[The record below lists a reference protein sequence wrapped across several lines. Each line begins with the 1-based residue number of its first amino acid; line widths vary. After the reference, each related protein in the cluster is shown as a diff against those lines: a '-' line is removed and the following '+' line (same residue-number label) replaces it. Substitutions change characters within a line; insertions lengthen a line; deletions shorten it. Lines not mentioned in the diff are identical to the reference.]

1 MAKRRSSQY
10 NACHSRG
17 LRPRLMVARVR
28 DSACK
33 FMNKPTIR
41 NIVIIAHVDH
51 GKTTLV
57 DGMLKQT
64 HTFRDNEAEMN
75 QTTILDSNALE
86 REKGI
91 TILAKNTAITY
102 KGTKI
107 NIIDTPGHA
116 DFSGEVERVIN
127 MADGALLVVDAA
139 EGPLPQ
145 TQFVLQ
151 KAMEQNLKL
160 IVVINKI
167 DRKDARPEEVLHETE
182 ELFLHIA
189 KHHDHLDFPVLYAI
203 GREEK
208 VWNHY
213 PKNMSS
219 PANLTPLFEEIV
231 NIIPP
236 PKANP
241 DKPFKMLVSTL
252 DFDPYKGTYAIGKVT
267 QGTVKPAQSVLLVQE
282 NERVGQFRIEHVFT
296 SAGLKRVEVQESLP
310 GDIVAV
316 TGIADVAIGQTLT
329 DPSDPSGYPSIK
341 IEDPTLKILIS
352 VNSSPFA
359 GREGK
364 FCTARQIYQRL
375 LKEKQTNIGLKIS
388 ENSEGNGFIV
398 AGRGE
403 LHLAVL
409 LENIRREG
417 YEMQV
422 GKPEVIYKDIDG
434 VPSEP
439 FEEITIEIDNAYV
452 GIITE
457 ELGRR
462 KAELLD
468 THTNERGVTKMLY
481 KVSSRNLL
489 GFRGD
494 ILTKTRG
501 NGIFASRFIGYFPKA
516 PHIPK
521 LRNGVLVSI
530 ETGKSSGYALTT
542 VQDRGKAFIGPGVSV
557 YEGMI
562 IGVNNRHEDID
573 INVCKTKKL
582 TNIHSANADI
592 AIQLDPPVVYS
603 LEQCLDFLEDDELLE
618 ITPLNLRLR
627 KKYLA
632 KIDRVRAE
640 RKTS

>member
-1 MAKRRSSQY
+1 M
-10 NACHSRG
+10 
-17 LRPRLMVARVR
+17 
-28 DSACK
+28 D
-33 FMNKPTIR
+33 IR
-41 NIVIIAHVDH
+41 NVAIVAHVDH

-64 HTFRDNEAEMN
+64 HTFRDNEAEMT

-91 TILAKNTAITY
+91 TILAKNTAVMY
-102 KGTKI
+102 HRTKI

-127 MADGALLVVDAA
+127 MADGALLVIDAA

-151 KAMEQNLKL
+151 KALEHNLKI

-167 DRKDARPEEVLHETE
+167 DRKDARPAEVLRETE
-182 ELFLHIA
+182 ELFLHMA
-189 KHHDHLDFPVLYAI
+189 HHAGHLDFPVLYAI

-208 VWNHY
+208 AWSEY
-213 PKNMSS
+213 PQDLT
-219 PANLTPLFEEIV
+219 ARVDLTPLFEAILKY
-231 NIIPP
+231 IPAP
-236 PKANP
+236 EVIA

-252 DFDPYKGTYAIGKVT
+252 DFDSHKGSFAIGKIAQGKVLPGQKVLQMREDKKLGAFTVT
-267 QGTVKPAQSVLLVQE
+267 E
-282 NERVGQFRIEHVFT
+282 VFT
-296 SAGLKRVEVQESLP
+296 SVGLKRVPAQIGET
-310 GDIVAV
+310 GDIVAI
-316 TGIADVAIGQTLT
+316 TGISDVGIGQTLT
-329 DPSDPSGYPSIK
+329 DPADPTGFPDI
-341 IEDPTLKILIS
+341 ILEEPTLKIL
-352 VNSSPFA
+352 VAPNTSPMA

-364 FCTARQIYQRL
+364 FSTARQLQERL
-375 LKEKQTNIGLKIS
+375 IKEKKTNIGIRIT
-388 ENSEGNGFIV
+388 ENPEGTGFIV

-403 LHLAVL
+403 LHLAIL
-409 LENIRREG
+409 FENLRREG
-417 YEMQV
+417 YEFQV
-422 GKPEVIYKDIDG
+422 GKPEVILKEVKG
-434 VPSEP
+434 VLSEP
-439 FEEITIEIDNAYV
+439 FEEITIEIDSAYV
-452 GIITE
+452 GVISE

-462 KAELLD
+462 RATMLD
-468 THTNERGVTKMLY
+468 THTNTRGITKMVY

-501 NGIFASRFIGYFPKA
+501 NGIFATQIVGYFPLT

-521 LRNGVLVSI
+521 LRNGVLVAI

-542 VQDRGKAFIGPGVSV
+542 VQDRGKAFVGPGVPV

-562 IGVNNRHEDID
+562 IGINNRQDDID

-582 TNIHSANADI
+582 TNIHSANADV
-592 AIQLDPPVVYS
+592 AIQLDPPVVFS
-603 LEQCLDFLEDDELLE
+603 LEQCLDFIEEDELLE
-618 ITPLNLRLR
+618 VTPQSLRLR

-632 KIDRVRAE
+632 KIDRVRHE
-640 RKTS
+640 RASK

>member
-1 MAKRRSSQY
+1 ME
-10 NACHSRG
+10 
-17 LRPRLMVARVR
+17 
-28 DSACK
+28 
-33 FMNKPTIR
+33 IR
-41 NIVIIAHVDH
+41 NIAIIAHVDH

-64 HTFRDNEAEMN
+64 HTFRDNQAEMQ

-91 TILAKNTAITY
+91 TILAKNTAVTY
-102 KGTKI
+102 RHTKI

-151 KAMEQNLKL
+151 KALQQNLKIIL
-160 IVVINKI
+160 VINKI
-167 DRKDARPEEVLHETE
+167 DRKDARPSEVLHETE
-182 ELFLHIA
+182 ELFLHLA
-189 KHHDHLDFPVLYAI
+189 HHEEHLNFPIIYCV
-203 GREEK
+203 GREGKAWKE
-208 VWNHY
+208 Y
-213 PKNMSS
+213 PKNFED
-219 PANLTPLFEEIV
+219 PANLEPLFEEILTSV
-231 NIIPP
+231 PP
-236 PKANP
+236 PQAHK

-252 DFDPYKGTYAIGKVT
+252 DFDNYKGTFAIGKVL
-267 QGTVKPAQSVLLVQE
+267 QGTAKPGQAVLKMNEDE
-282 NERVGQFRIEHVFT
+282 NLGKFKIEEVFT
-296 SAGLKRVEVQESLP
+296 SVGLERLPVNQSQP
-310 GDIVAV
+310 GDIIAV
-316 TGIADVAIGQTLT
+316 TGIPEIAIGQTLT
-329 DPSDPSGYPSIK
+329 DPSDPRGYPTIK
-341 IEDPTLKILIS
+341 LEEATLKILVS
-352 VNSSPFA
+352 ANTSPFA

-375 LKEKQTNIGLKIS
+375 LKEKQTNIGLTIS
-388 ENSEGNGFIV
+388 QNPEGTGFIV

-409 LENIRREG
+409 LENLRREG

-422 GKPEVIYKDIDG
+422 GKPEVILKDIAG
-434 VPSEP
+434 VKSEP
-439 FEEITIEIDNAYV
+439 YEEITIEIDNTYV
-452 GIITE
+452 GTITQ
-457 ELGRR
+457 ELGKRR
-462 KAELLD
+462 AQLLN
-468 THTNERGVTKMLY
+468 THTSRRGVTKMVY

-501 NGIFASRFIGYFPKA
+501 NGIFAARFSGYFPLL

-521 LRNGVLVSI
+521 LRSGVLIAS

-542 VQDRGKAFIGPGVSV
+542 VQERGQAFIGPGIPV

-562 IGVNNRHEDID
+562 IGINNRQEDID

-582 TNIHSANADI
+582 TNIHSATADV

-603 LEQCLDFLEDDELLE
+603 LEQCLDFIEEDELLE
-618 ITPLNLRLR
+618 ITPRSLRLR
-627 KKYLA
+627 KRYLTKVDRTRA
-632 KIDRVRAE
+632 KRQN
-640 RKTS
+640 